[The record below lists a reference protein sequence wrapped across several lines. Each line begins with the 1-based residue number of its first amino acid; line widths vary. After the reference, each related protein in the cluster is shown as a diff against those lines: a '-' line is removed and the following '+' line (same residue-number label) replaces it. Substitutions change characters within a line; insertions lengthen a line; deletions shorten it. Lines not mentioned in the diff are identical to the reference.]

1 MTQKELELA
10 EPGSVLKVVV
20 QHSLALSYDP
30 PLQMLTM
37 FVVKR
42 GEIADW
48 AIYAHTVSYLQAE
61 WDTEYFTM
69 VDAILLNG
77 TKITQEQIIRE
88 ISGCDDEMFKT
99 YRY

>member
-42 GEIADW
+42 GEIAD
-48 AIYAHTVSYLQAE
+48 
-61 WDTEYFTM
+61 
-69 VDAILLNG
+69 
-77 TKITQEQIIRE
+77 
-88 ISGCDDEMFKT
+88 
-99 YRY
+99 